1 MNKFNLDRILKFSKS
16 RYIIASILLI
26 GGFFCLGIYIGINDR
41 QEIEKILSIENK
53 EPEQTIKTDFSPF
66 WKVWN
71 IVNEKHPDAETLV
84 DQDRVYGAISGLL
97 GSLNDPYTVFFD
109 PDETKSFQEEISGN
123 FSGVGM
129 EVGIKDG
136 YLTVVAPLKGTPA
149 DKAGMKTGDRVIK
162 IDGID
167 LDGYSTDQSVK
178 LIRGE
183 RGTPVVLTVLRE
195 GEKDLLEVTII
206 RDIIEIPTL
215 DYELR
220 ADGVFVI
227 SLYTFSENSDELFR
241 EAMVKF
247 REAKT
252 DKLLLDLRG
261 NPGGYLDSAVKISS
275 WFLPKGKTIVTEDY
289 GDDREPNYF
298 RSKGYAVIGDNL
310 KFVILMDG
318 GSASASE
325 IVAGAMQ
332 DYGRA
337 KLIGEKS
344 FGKGSVQEVIEVT
357 DDTVLKIT
365 VAKWLT
371 PNGNSISQKG
381 LTPDYPVAITR
392 EDLEKNLDPQFDKAI
407 EVLKNWN
414 K

>member
-1 MNKFNLDRILKFSKS
+1 M
-16 RYIIASILLI
+16 
-26 GGFFCLGIYIGINDR
+26 
-41 QEIEKILSIENK
+41 
-53 EPEQTIKTDFSPF
+53 
-66 WKVWN
+66 
-71 IVNEKHPDAETLV
+71 
-84 DQDRVYGAISGLL
+84 

-136 YLTVVAPLKGTPA
+136 FLTVVAPLKGTPA
-149 DKAGMKTGDRVIK
+149 DKAGMKTGDRIIK

-167 LDGYSTDQSVK
+167 LDGYSTNQSVK

-195 GEKDLLEVTII
+195 GEKDLLEVTIV

-220 ADGVFVI
+220 GDGVFVI
-227 SLYTFSENSDELFR
+227 SLYTFSENSDELFKQ
-241 EAMVKF
+241 AMIKF
-247 REAKT
+247 RDAKT

-275 WFLPKGKTIVTEDY
+275 WFIPKGKTIVTEDY
-289 GDDREPNYF
+289 GDAQDPNYF
-298 RSKGYAVIGDNL
+298 RSKGYAVIGDGL
-310 KFVILMDG
+310 KFVILIDG

-332 DYGRA
+332 DYSRA
-337 KLIGEKS
+337 KLVGEKS

-381 LTPDYPVAITR
+381 LTPDFPVAMTK

-407 EVLKNWN
+407 ELLKNWN

>member
-1 MNKFNLDRILKFSKS
+1 MNKFNLEKILKFSKS

-53 EPEQTIKTDFSPF
+53 EPEKTVKTDFSPF

-71 IVNEKHPDAETLV
+71 IINEKHPDAETLV

-97 GSLNDPYTVFFD
+97 GSLNDPYTVFFN

-136 YLTVVAPLKGTPA
+136 FLTVVAPLKGTPA
-149 DKAGMKTGDRVIK
+149 DKAGMKTGDRIIK

-220 ADGVFVI
+220 EDGIFVI
-227 SLYTFSENSDELFR
+227 SLYTFSENSDELFK
-241 EAMVKF
+241 EAMIKF

-310 KFVILMDG
+310 KFAILIDG

-337 KLIGEKS
+337 KLVGEKS

-381 LTPDYPVAITR
+381 LTPDFPVTITS
-392 EDLEKNLDPQFDKAI
+392 EDIEKNLDPQFDKAVD
-407 EVLKNWN
+407 VLKNWN

>member
-1 MNKFNLDRILKFSKS
+1 MREFLKTSRIPIV
-16 RYIIASILLI
+16 IIFAL
-26 GGFFCLGIYIGINDR
+26 GFFVFGFTVGVNQKPEAKSTINL
-41 QEIEKILSIENK
+41 EGK
-53 EPEQTIKTDFSPF
+53 ETAVTTTADFSPF
-66 WKVWN
+66 WKVWET
-71 IVNEKHPDAETLV
+71 INEKYPGAEKIT
-84 DQDRVYGAISGLL
+84 DQDRVYGAIDGLIS
-97 GSLNDPYTVFFD
+97 SLDDPHSVFFT
-109 PDETKSFQEEISGN
+109 PEETKRFEEDISGN

-136 YLTVVAPLKGTPA
+136 FLTVVAPLKGTPA
-149 DKAGMKTGDRVIK
+149 DKAGMKTGDRIIK

-167 LDGYSTDQSVK
+167 LDGYSTNQSVK

-195 GEKDLLEVTII
+195 GEKDLLEVTIV

-220 ADGVFVI
+220 GDGVFVI
-227 SLYTFSENSDELFR
+227 SLYTFSENSDELFKQ
-241 EAMVKF
+241 AMIKF
-247 REAKT
+247 RDAKT

-275 WFLPKGKTIVTEDY
+275 WFIPKGKTIVTEDY
-289 GDDREPNYF
+289 GDAQDPNYF
-298 RSKGYAVIGDNL
+298 RSKGYAVIGDGL
-310 KFVILMDG
+310 KFVILIDG

-332 DYGRA
+332 DYSRA
-337 KLIGEKS
+337 KLVGEKS

-381 LTPDYPVAITR
+381 LTPDFPVAMTK

-407 EVLKNWN
+407 ELLKNWN